1 MIFIYKLIQ
10 IVVLQEQEKMIINI
24 MINVKNLKF
33 KMIFVNYVKWII
45 S

>member
-33 KMIFVNYVKWII
+33 KMIFVNYVK
-45 S
+45 